1 MMEEE
6 IKQNLKEKYN
16 KKINIA
22 IKVINFIFLVA
33 WMGLVFYFS
42 SEIGNESSS
51 TSGNT
56 IRKIITFFND
66 EIKLEDLN
74 YIVET
79 YQPIVRKIAHFTLYT
94 TGGVIIY
101 NFINKFKIN
110 RSKKI
115 IFSLLIGVLYAITDE
130 LHQYFVP
137 GRSSKIL
144 DVIIDSSGIIT
155 GILLFIIFIKIISI
169 IQNKL
174 FVKFNN

>member
-1 MMEEE
+1 MEEE
-6 IKQNLKEKYN
+6 IKQNLKEMYN

-33 WMGLVFYFS
+33 WRGVVFYVS

-56 IRKIITFFND
+56 IRKVRTFFND

-74 YIVET
+74 HIVET

-94 TGGVIIY
+94 TGGFIIY

-110 RSKKI
+110 RSKK
-115 IFSLLIGVLYAITDE
+115 
-130 LHQYFVP
+130 
-137 GRSSKIL
+137 
-144 DVIIDSSGIIT
+144 
-155 GILLFIIFIKIISI
+155 LFFHY
-169 IQNKL
+169 
-174 FVKFNN
+174 